1 MDFTLGEQHSAGENR
16 IMIQPLMRACPDLES
31 SMTISHAFIQG
42 TVLNT

>member
-16 IMIQPLMRACPDLES
+16 IMIQPLMTACPDLES